1 MCAALLKMKKRATTS
16 STRSKDWRQ
25 LHTLVHA
32 SILHKYG
39 YTVLL
44 HVSVKLRRLQAC
56 AAMSGMQRRA
66 TMSSTRSK
74 HWCQSHSA
82 AHARGPRNLVDT
94 CNSPVQPYLRSIG
107 ACTSVCNWHQSF
119 DLVKLIVA
127 LFFIFNNA
135 AHICVLNY
143 FTKFCFS
150 LGRPHL
156 YSHVVWASQHDR

>member
-32 SILHKYG
+32 SILRKYG
-39 YTVLL
+39 NTVLL

-56 AAMSGMQRRA
+56 AALSGMQRRA

-74 HWCQSHSA
+74 HWCKSHMFLTVPHMPA
-82 AHARGPRNLVDT
+82 ALKTWQTHVIAQCGYICGVLEHAQVCAAGT
-94 CNSPVQPYLRSIG
+94 SPL
-107 ACTSVCNWHQSF
+107 T
-119 DLVKLIVA
+119 LVKLIVA

-135 AHICVLNY
+135 AHICGLSYLN
-143 FTKFCFS
+143 
-150 LGRPHL
+150 
-156 YSHVVWASQHDR
+156 

>member
-1 MCAALLKMKKRATTS
+1 M
-16 STRSKDWRQ
+16 SKDWCN
-25 LHTLVHA
+25 LHTIVYD

-56 AAMSGMQRRA
+56 AALSGMQRRA

-82 AHARGPRNLVDT
+82 AHSRGPRNLVDT

-107 ACTSVCNWHQSF
+107 TCTSVGYWHRSF
-119 DLVKLIVA
+119 DLVNVI
-127 LFFIFNNA
+127 
-135 AHICVLNY
+135 
-143 FTKFCFS
+143 
-150 LGRPHL
+150 
-156 YSHVVWASQHDR
+156 